1 MIVVYAVQYEGV
13 SIIEYRIVWFIIQGK
28 EKYAYL
34 SLVLKEK
41 SFNFASTIIKV
52 EWKTK
57 ILRYQSVVILSFSLN
72 HFVQSVRR
80 F

>member
-41 SFNFASTIIKV
+41 
-52 EWKTK
+52 
-57 ILRYQSVVILSFSLN
+57 
-72 HFVQSVRR
+72 
-80 F
+80 